1 MAPTLHRTSEKIRG
15 SIRPCGSRP
24 DICKFFTSCFCTT
37 AWCCHDAMRVPTTR
51 RRQDAPSSSGRRVPT
66 TPPSIVGRGVL
77 TMPPRV
83 VRTSW
88 RRHDAPP
95 VPRRQL
101 RFSDG
106 DHKVGAFSLIATQP
120 DLARKLVLDAGELGN
135 RPCHHEH
142 ATRRT
147 DAPSEETQAASQIGL
162 LRSGFWTLVN
172 GTT

>member
-1 MAPTLHRTSEKIRG
+1 MAPTLHRTSENIRG

-24 DICKFFTSCFCTT
+24 DFCNFFTSCFCTT

-51 RRQDAPSSSGRRVPT
+51 RRQDAPSSSGRGVPT

-101 RFSDG
+101 RFSDERAAG
-106 DHKVGAFSLIATQP
+106 KVVAHHGASPNPEKSSLECSVRPLAAATAP
-120 DLARKLVLDAGELGN
+120 KKLRFMPLVRPTAQHWGTWQLCGGRVRRASN
-135 RPCHHEH
+135 R
-142 ATRRT
+142 
-147 DAPSEETQAASQIGL
+147 
-162 LRSGFWTLVN
+162 
-172 GTT
+172 